1 MDGRVHPAYANP
13 RPEVTPLVPP
23 GAHRV
28 LDVGCSTGHLGAA
41 LRAAGHAVTG
51 VEADPKL
58 AAEARGRLDTVLE
71 ADVEALAAAG
81 TDPGGPFDCV
91 ICADVLEHLRD
102 PWRVVAWAEGLLAP
116 GGSLVVSVPNIR
128 HLQTLWNLVVRR
140 RWPYRPVGIFDRTH
154 LRFFARGNLEGLLD
168 GTPLEIVELRRSY
181 RLRDD
186 EAWRGNRYAHHLGD
200 FGTLQ
205 FIFRAERPDGA
216 PPRGAS

>member
-23 GAHRV
+23 DAHRV

-41 LRAAGHAVTG
+41 LRAKGHSVTG
-51 VEADPKL
+51 IEADPML
-58 AAEARGRLDTVLE
+58 AAEARERLDTVVE
-71 ADVEALAAAG
+71 ADVETLVARG
-81 TDPGGPFDCV
+81 VDPGGPFDCV
-91 ICADVLEHLRD
+91 VCADVLEHLRD
-102 PWRVVAWAEGLLAP
+102 PWAVVAWAEGLLAP

-128 HLQTLWNLVVRR
+128 HLQTLWNVVVRR
-140 RWPYRPVGIFDRTH
+140 RWPYRSVGIFDRTH
-154 LRFFARGNLEGLLD
+154 LRFFARENLQELLS
-168 GTPLEIVELRRSY
+168 GTSLEIVDLRRSY

-205 FIFRAERPDGA
+205 FIFRARRPGTTSPEEA
-216 PPRGAS
+216 A